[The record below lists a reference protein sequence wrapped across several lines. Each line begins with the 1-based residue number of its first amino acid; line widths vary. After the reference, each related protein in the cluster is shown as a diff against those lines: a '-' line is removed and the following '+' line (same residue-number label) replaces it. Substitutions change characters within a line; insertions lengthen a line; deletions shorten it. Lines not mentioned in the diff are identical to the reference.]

1 MKKRSKK
8 NSIDGT
14 NLPDSRLVEL
24 LDRCAIS
31 VKDIETNK
39 KSKIKMEKR
48 EDKPVQLV
56 QKMNLEHKSLEV
68 SMLEKD
74 DFSDEE
80 LESYLSKGEI
90 KATDKVTIP
99 PKILFVG
106 DCTIATFGNFS
117 ASTGKAKSKK
127 TFNISAMVAAAVTN
141 TTVLNYRA
149 CLPEG
154 KRKILYFDTEQSKY
168 HCHNVLERIY
178 KLSGL
183 SVKKD
188 DPRLL
193 FWGLREYT
201 PKLRIAL
208 IDYAL
213 RKHQEVG
220 LVIIDGLRD
229 LMYDINNGK
238 EATDVMTVLMAWTS
252 VYDLHIHTVLHLNK
266 NDNNPRGHIG
276 TELENKAETVLIIS
290 KNLQNNSISEVR
302 PMHMRDKEFSTFAF
316 HIDDNKL
323 PVLDNGISVTVVKR
337 REKSLVSLD
346 NEVHQE
352 ILSKAFKNNTPTR
365 YSDLVEMVSR
375 AYEDAGYK
383 RGTNG
388 IKDLLKL
395 LSGKGI
401 IVKQD
406 DAYIYK
412 SEGFVNPS
420 TEESKKV

>member
-1 MKKRSKK
+1 
-8 NSIDGT
+8 
-14 NLPDSRLVEL
+14 
-24 LDRCAIS
+24 
-31 VKDIETNK
+31 
-39 KSKIKMEKR
+39 MEKR
-48 EDKPVQLV
+48 DDKPVQIV
-56 QKMNLEHKSLEV
+56 QKTDLEHKSLEV

-352 ILSKAFKNNTPTR
+352 ILSKAFKKNSPTR

-401 IVKQD
+401 IVKQGD
-406 DAYIYK
+406 TYIYK
-412 SEGFVNPS
+412 SEGFTKPNLDVNK
-420 TEESKKV
+420 EV

>member
-1 MKKRSKK
+1 
-8 NSIDGT
+8 
-14 NLPDSRLVEL
+14 
-24 LDRCAIS
+24 
-31 VKDIETNK
+31 
-39 KSKIKMEKR
+39 MEKR
-48 EDKPVQLV
+48 DDKPVQIV
-56 QKMNLEHKSLEV
+56 QRTDHEHKSLEV

-149 CLPEG
+149 CFPEG

-352 ILSKAFKNNTPTR
+352 ILSKAFKKNSPTR
-365 YSDLVEMVSR
+365 YSDLVEMVSL

-401 IVKQD
+401 IVKQGD
-406 DAYIYK
+406 TYIYK
-412 SEGFVNPS
+412 SEGFTKPNLDVNK
-420 TEESKKV
+420 EV

>member
-1 MKKRSKK
+1 
-8 NSIDGT
+8 
-14 NLPDSRLVEL
+14 
-24 LDRCAIS
+24 
-31 VKDIETNK
+31 
-39 KSKIKMEKR
+39 MEKR
-48 EDKPVQLV
+48 DDKPLQIVQRTDH
-56 QKMNLEHKSLEV
+56 EHKSLEV

-352 ILSKAFKNNTPTR
+352 ILSKAFKKNSPTR

-375 AYEDAGYK
+375 AYDDAGYK

-401 IVKQD
+401 IVKQGD
-406 DAYIYK
+406 TYIYK
-412 SEGFVNPS
+412 SEGFTKPNPDVNK
-420 TEESKKV
+420 EV

>member
-1 MKKRSKK
+1 MDNK
-8 NSIDGT
+8 
-14 NLPDSRLVEL
+14 
-24 LDRCAIS
+24 
-31 VKDIETNK
+31 TNK
-39 KSKIKMEKR
+39 NRKYIPEK
-48 EDKPVQLV
+48 Q
-56 QKMNLEHKSLEV
+56 LEHQSLEV
-68 SMLEKD
+68 SMLNKD
-74 DFSDEE
+74 SFSDEE

-90 KATDKVTIP
+90 KATDKITVP

-141 TTVLNYRA
+141 STVLNYRA

-154 KRKILYFDTEQSKY
+154 KRNILYFDTEQSKF
-168 HCHNVLERIY
+168 HCHSVLERIY

-183 SVKKD
+183 SLQED
-188 DPRLL
+188 DPRLM

-201 PKLRIAL
+201 PKLRIAV

-213 RKHQEVG
+213 RKYDEVG

-252 VYDLHIHTVLHLNK
+252 VYELHIHTVLHLNK

-290 KNLQNNSISEVR
+290 KNTMNNSVSEVK
-302 PMHMRDKEFSTFAF
+302 PMHMRDKEFTTFAF

-323 PVLDNGISVTVVKR
+323 PVLDSSMSVTVVKP

-352 ILSKAFKNNTPTR
+352 ILGKVFEENAPTK
-365 YSDLVEMVSR
+365 YNELVDVVAQ
-375 AYEDAGYK
+375 AYEAAGYK
-383 RGTNG
+383 RGMNG
-388 IKDLLKL
+388 IKGLLKL
-395 LSGKGI
+395 LTGKGI
-401 IVKQD
+401 IVKEENGY
-406 DAYIYK
+406 AYK
-412 SEGFVNPS
+412 SECFENPNTKS
-420 TEESKKV
+420 EK

>member
-1 MKKRSKK
+1 
-8 NSIDGT
+8 
-14 NLPDSRLVEL
+14 
-24 LDRCAIS
+24 
-31 VKDIETNK
+31 
-39 KSKIKMEKR
+39 MEKR
-48 EDKPVQLV
+48 DDKPVQIV
-56 QKMNLEHKSLEV
+56 QRTDHEHKSLEV

-74 DFSDEE
+74 DFIDEE

-352 ILSKAFKNNTPTR
+352 ILSKAFKNNSPTR
-365 YSDLVEMVSR
+365 YSDLVEMVSH

-401 IVKQD
+401 IVKQGD
-406 DAYIYK
+406 TYVYK
-412 SEGFVNPS
+412 SEGFTKPS
-420 TEESKKV
+420 PEVSKEV

>member
-1 MKKRSKK
+1 
-8 NSIDGT
+8 
-14 NLPDSRLVEL
+14 
-24 LDRCAIS
+24 
-31 VKDIETNK
+31 
-39 KSKIKMEKR
+39 MEKR

-56 QKMNLEHKSLEV
+56 QKSNLEHKSLEV

-352 ILSKAFKNNTPTR
+352 ILSKAFKNNSTTR

>member
-1 MKKRSKK
+1 
-8 NSIDGT
+8 
-14 NLPDSRLVEL
+14 
-24 LDRCAIS
+24 
-31 VKDIETNK
+31 
-39 KSKIKMEKR
+39 MEKR

-56 QKMNLEHKSLEV
+56 QKSNLEHKSLEV

-346 NEVHQE
+346 KEVHQE

>member
-1 MKKRSKK
+1 MENK
-8 NSIDGT
+8 N
-14 NLPDSRLVEL
+14 
-24 LDRCAIS
+24 
-31 VKDIETNK
+31 NK
-39 KSKIKMEKR
+39 NRRDMSNK
-48 EDKPVQLV
+48 Q
-56 QKMNLEHKSLEV
+56 LEHQSLEV
-68 SMLEKD
+68 SMLNKD
-74 DFSDEE
+74 SFSDEE

-90 KATDKVTIP
+90 KATDKITIP

-141 TTVLNYRA
+141 STVLNYRA

-154 KRKILYFDTEQSKY
+154 KRNILYFDTEQSKF
-168 HCHNVLERIY
+168 HCHSVLERIY

-183 SVKKD
+183 SLKED
-188 DPRLL
+188 DPRLM

-201 PKLRIAL
+201 PKLRIAV

-213 RKHQEVG
+213 RKYDEVG

-252 VYDLHIHTVLHLNK
+252 VYELHIHTVLHLNK

-290 KNLQNNSISEVR
+290 KNTMNNSVSEVK
-302 PMHMRDKEFSTFAF
+302 PMHMRDKEFTTFAF
-316 HIDDNKL
+316 HIDENKL
-323 PVLDNGISVTVVKR
+323 PVLDSSMSVTVVKP

-352 ILSKAFKNNTPTR
+352 VLGKLFEENTPTK
-365 YSDLVEMVSR
+365 YNDLVNVVAQ
-375 AYEDAGYK
+375 AYEAAGYK
-383 RGTNG
+383 RGLNG
-388 IKDLLKL
+388 IKGLIKL
-395 LSGKGI
+395 LTSKGI
-401 IVKQD
+401 IVKEENGY
-406 DAYIYK
+406 AYK
-412 SEGFVNPS
+412 SELFENPE
-420 TEESKKV
+420 TESEK

>member
-1 MKKRSKK
+1 
-8 NSIDGT
+8 
-14 NLPDSRLVEL
+14 
-24 LDRCAIS
+24 
-31 VKDIETNK
+31 
-39 KSKIKMEKR
+39 MEKR
-48 EDKPVQLV
+48 DDKPVQIV
-56 QKMNLEHKSLEV
+56 QRTDHEHKSLEV

-352 ILSKAFKNNTPTR
+352 ILSKAFKKNSPTR
-365 YSDLVEMVSR
+365 YSDLVEMVSL

-401 IVKQD
+401 IVKQGD
-406 DAYIYK
+406 TYIYK
-412 SEGFVNPS
+412 SEGFTKPNLDVNK
-420 TEESKKV
+420 EV

>member
-1 MKKRSKK
+1 
-8 NSIDGT
+8 
-14 NLPDSRLVEL
+14 
-24 LDRCAIS
+24 
-31 VKDIETNK
+31 
-39 KSKIKMEKR
+39 MEKR

-56 QKMNLEHKSLEV
+56 QKSNLEHKSLEV

-193 FWGLREYT
+193 CWGLREYT

-352 ILSKAFKNNTPTR
+352 ILSKAFKNNSPTR

>member
-1 MKKRSKK
+1 MENK
-8 NSIDGT
+8 N
-14 NLPDSRLVEL
+14 
-24 LDRCAIS
+24 
-31 VKDIETNK
+31 NK
-39 KSKIKMEKR
+39 NRRDMSNK
-48 EDKPVQLV
+48 Q
-56 QKMNLEHKSLEV
+56 LEHQSLEV
-68 SMLEKD
+68 SMLNKD
-74 DFSDEE
+74 SFSDEE

-90 KATDKVTIP
+90 KATDKITIP

-141 TTVLNYRA
+141 STVLNYRA

-154 KRKILYFDTEQSKY
+154 KRKILYFDTEQSKF
-168 HCHNVLERIY
+168 HCHSVLERIY

-183 SVKKD
+183 SLKED
-188 DPRLL
+188 DPRLM

-201 PKLRIAL
+201 PKLRIAV

-213 RKHQEVG
+213 RKYDEVG

-252 VYDLHIHTVLHLNK
+252 VYELHIHTVLHLNK

-290 KNLQNNSISEVR
+290 KNTMNNSVSEVK
-302 PMHMRDKEFSTFAF
+302 PMHMRDKEFTTFAF

-323 PVLDNGISVTVVKR
+323 PVLDSSMSVTVVKP

-352 ILSKAFKNNTPTR
+352 ILGKVFEENTPTK
-365 YSDLVEMVSR
+365 YNELVDVVAQ
-375 AYEDAGYK
+375 AYEVAGYK
-383 RGTNG
+383 RGMNG
-388 IKDLLKL
+388 IKGLLKL
-395 LSGKGI
+395 LTGKGI
-401 IVKQD
+401 IVKEENGY
-406 DAYIYK
+406 AYK
-412 SEGFVNPS
+412 SECFENPNKNP
-420 TEESKKV
+420 EK

>member
-1 MKKRSKK
+1 
-8 NSIDGT
+8 
-14 NLPDSRLVEL
+14 
-24 LDRCAIS
+24 
-31 VKDIETNK
+31 
-39 KSKIKMEKR
+39 MEKR
-48 EDKPVQLV
+48 DDKPVQIV
-56 QKMNLEHKSLEV
+56 HKTDLEHKSLEV

-352 ILSKAFKNNTPTR
+352 ILSKAFKKNSPTR

-401 IVKQD
+401 IVKQGD
-406 DAYIYK
+406 TYIYK
-412 SEGFVNPS
+412 SEGFTKPNPDVNK
-420 TEESKKV
+420 EV

>member
-1 MKKRSKK
+1 MENK
-8 NSIDGT
+8 N
-14 NLPDSRLVEL
+14 
-24 LDRCAIS
+24 
-31 VKDIETNK
+31 NK
-39 KSKIKMEKR
+39 NRRDMSNK
-48 EDKPVQLV
+48 Q
-56 QKMNLEHKSLEV
+56 LEHQSLEV
-68 SMLEKD
+68 SMLNKD
-74 DFSDEE
+74 SFSDEE

-90 KATDKVTIP
+90 KATDKITIP

-141 TTVLNYRA
+141 STVLNYRA

-154 KRKILYFDTEQSKY
+154 KRNILYFDTEQSKF
-168 HCHNVLERIY
+168 HCHSVLERIY

-183 SVKKD
+183 SLKED
-188 DPRLL
+188 DPRLM

-201 PKLRIAL
+201 PKLRIAV

-213 RKHQEVG
+213 RKYDEVG

-252 VYDLHIHTVLHLNK
+252 VYELHIHTVLHLNK

-290 KNLQNNSISEVR
+290 KNTMNNSVSEVK
-302 PMHMRDKEFSTFAF
+302 PMHMRDKEFTTFAF

-323 PVLDNGISVTVVKR
+323 PVLDSSMSVTVVKP

-352 ILSKAFKNNTPTR
+352 ILGKLFEENTPTK
-365 YSDLVEMVSR
+365 YNDLVNVVAQ
-375 AYEDAGYK
+375 AYEAAGYK
-383 RGTNG
+383 RGLNG
-388 IKDLLKL
+388 IKGLIKL
-395 LSGKGI
+395 LTSKGI
-401 IVKQD
+401 IVKEENGY
-406 DAYIYK
+406 AYK
-412 SEGFVNPS
+412 SELFENPE
-420 TEESKKV
+420 T

>member
-1 MKKRSKK
+1 
-8 NSIDGT
+8 
-14 NLPDSRLVEL
+14 
-24 LDRCAIS
+24 
-31 VKDIETNK
+31 
-39 KSKIKMEKR
+39 MEKR

-56 QKMNLEHKSLEV
+56 QKSNLEHKSLEV

-323 PVLDNGISVTVVKR
+323 PVLDNGISVTVVRR

-352 ILSKAFKNNTPTR
+352 ILSKAFKNNSPTR

>member
-1 MKKRSKK
+1 
-8 NSIDGT
+8 
-14 NLPDSRLVEL
+14 
-24 LDRCAIS
+24 
-31 VKDIETNK
+31 
-39 KSKIKMEKR
+39 MEKR

-56 QKMNLEHKSLEV
+56 QKSNLEHKSLEV

-238 EATDVMTVLMAWTS
+238 EVTDVMTVLMAWTS

-352 ILSKAFKNNTPTR
+352 ILSKAFKNNSPTR

>member
-1 MKKRSKK
+1 
-8 NSIDGT
+8 
-14 NLPDSRLVEL
+14 
-24 LDRCAIS
+24 
-31 VKDIETNK
+31 
-39 KSKIKMEKR
+39 MEKR
-48 EDKPVQLV
+48 DDKPVQIV
-56 QKMNLEHKSLEV
+56 QRTDHEHKSLEV

-346 NEVHQE
+346 NEVHQA
-352 ILSKAFKNNTPTR
+352 ILSKAFKKNSPTR

-401 IVKQD
+401 IVKQGD
-406 DAYIYK
+406 TYIYK
-412 SEGFVNPS
+412 SEGFTKPNLDVNK
-420 TEESKKV
+420 EV

>member
-1 MKKRSKK
+1 
-8 NSIDGT
+8 
-14 NLPDSRLVEL
+14 
-24 LDRCAIS
+24 
-31 VKDIETNK
+31 
-39 KSKIKMEKR
+39 MEKR

-56 QKMNLEHKSLEV
+56 QKSNLEHKSLEV

-352 ILSKAFKNNTPTR
+352 ILSKAFKNNSPTR

-420 TEESKKV
+420 SEESKKV

>member
-1 MKKRSKK
+1 
-8 NSIDGT
+8 
-14 NLPDSRLVEL
+14 
-24 LDRCAIS
+24 
-31 VKDIETNK
+31 
-39 KSKIKMEKR
+39 MEKR

-56 QKMNLEHKSLEV
+56 QKSNLEHKSLEV

-352 ILSKAFKNNTPTR
+352 ILSKAFKNNSPTR

-406 DAYIYK
+406 DAYIYN

>member
-1 MKKRSKK
+1 
-8 NSIDGT
+8 
-14 NLPDSRLVEL
+14 
-24 LDRCAIS
+24 
-31 VKDIETNK
+31 
-39 KSKIKMEKR
+39 MEKR

-56 QKMNLEHKSLEV
+56 QKSNLEHKSLEV

-127 TFNISAMVAAAVTN
+127 TFNISAIVAAAVTN

-352 ILSKAFKNNTPTR
+352 ILSKAFKNNSPTR

-412 SEGFVNPS
+412 SEVFVNPS

>member
-1 MKKRSKK
+1 
-8 NSIDGT
+8 
-14 NLPDSRLVEL
+14 
-24 LDRCAIS
+24 
-31 VKDIETNK
+31 
-39 KSKIKMEKR
+39 MEKR

-56 QKMNLEHKSLEV
+56 QKSNLEHKSLEV

-352 ILSKAFKNNTPTR
+352 ILSKAFKNNSPTR

-412 SEGFVNPS
+412 SDGFVNPS

>member
-1 MKKRSKK
+1 
-8 NSIDGT
+8 
-14 NLPDSRLVEL
+14 
-24 LDRCAIS
+24 
-31 VKDIETNK
+31 
-39 KSKIKMEKR
+39 MEKR

-56 QKMNLEHKSLEV
+56 QKSNLEHKSLEV

-412 SEGFVNPS
+412 SEGIVNPS

>member
-1 MKKRSKK
+1 MENK
-8 NSIDGT
+8 N
-14 NLPDSRLVEL
+14 
-24 LDRCAIS
+24 
-31 VKDIETNK
+31 NK
-39 KSKIKMEKR
+39 NRRDMPNK
-48 EDKPVQLV
+48 Q
-56 QKMNLEHKSLEV
+56 LEHQSLEV
-68 SMLEKD
+68 SMLNKD
-74 DFSDEE
+74 SFSDEE

-90 KATDKVTIP
+90 KATDKITIP

-141 TTVLNYRA
+141 STVLNYRA

-154 KRKILYFDTEQSKY
+154 KRNILYFDTEQSKF
-168 HCHNVLERIY
+168 HCHSVLERIY

-183 SVKKD
+183 SLKED
-188 DPRLL
+188 DPRLM

-201 PKLRIAL
+201 PKLRIAV

-213 RKHQEVG
+213 RKYDEVG

-252 VYDLHIHTVLHLNK
+252 VYELHIHTVLHLNK

-290 KNLQNNSISEVR
+290 KNTMNNSVSEVK
-302 PMHMRDKEFSTFAF
+302 PMHMRDKEFTTFAF

-323 PVLDNGISVTVVKR
+323 PVLDSSMSVTVVKP

-352 ILSKAFKNNTPTR
+352 ILGKLFEENTPTK
-365 YSDLVEMVSR
+365 YNDLVNVVAQ
-375 AYEDAGYK
+375 AYEAAGYK
-383 RGTNG
+383 RGLNG
-388 IKDLLKL
+388 IKGLIKL
-395 LSGKGI
+395 LTSKGI
-401 IVKQD
+401 IVKEENGY
-406 DAYIYK
+406 AYK
-412 SEGFVNPS
+412 SELFENPE
-420 TEESKKV
+420 TESEK

>member
-1 MKKRSKK
+1 
-8 NSIDGT
+8 
-14 NLPDSRLVEL
+14 
-24 LDRCAIS
+24 
-31 VKDIETNK
+31 
-39 KSKIKMEKR
+39 MEQR

-56 QKMNLEHKSLEV
+56 QKSNLEHKSLEV

-352 ILSKAFKNNTPTR
+352 ILSKAFKNNSPTR

-406 DAYIYK
+406 DAYVYK

>member
-1 MKKRSKK
+1 MENK
-8 NSIDGT
+8 N
-14 NLPDSRLVEL
+14 
-24 LDRCAIS
+24 
-31 VKDIETNK
+31 NK
-39 KSKIKMEKR
+39 NRRDMSNK
-48 EDKPVQLV
+48 Q
-56 QKMNLEHKSLEV
+56 LEHQSLEV
-68 SMLEKD
+68 SMLNKD
-74 DFSDEE
+74 SFSDEE

-90 KATDKVTIP
+90 KATDKITIP

-141 TTVLNYRA
+141 STVLNYRA

-154 KRKILYFDTEQSKY
+154 KRNILYFDTEQSKF
-168 HCHNVLERIY
+168 HCHSVLERIY

-183 SVKKD
+183 SLKED
-188 DPRLL
+188 DPRLM

-201 PKLRIAL
+201 PKLRIAV

-213 RKHQEVG
+213 RKYDEVG

-252 VYDLHIHTVLHLNK
+252 VYELHIHTVLHLNK

-290 KNLQNNSISEVR
+290 KNTMNNSVSEVK
-302 PMHMRDKEFSTFAF
+302 PMHMRDKEFTTFAF

-323 PVLDNGISVTVVKR
+323 PVLDSSMSVTVVKP

-352 ILSKAFKNNTPTR
+352 ILGKLFEENTPTK
-365 YSDLVEMVSR
+365 YNDLVNVVAQ
-375 AYEDAGYK
+375 AYEAAGYK
-383 RGTNG
+383 RGLNG
-388 IKDLLKL
+388 IKGLIKL
-395 LSGKGI
+395 LTSKGI
-401 IVKQD
+401 IVKEENGY
-406 DAYIYK
+406 AYK
-412 SEGFVNPS
+412 SECFENPNTS
-420 TEESKKV
+420 SEK

>member
-1 MKKRSKK
+1 MENK
-8 NSIDGT
+8 N
-14 NLPDSRLVEL
+14 
-24 LDRCAIS
+24 
-31 VKDIETNK
+31 NK
-39 KSKIKMEKR
+39 NRQDMSNKQS
-48 EDKPVQLV
+48 
-56 QKMNLEHKSLEV
+56 EHQSLEV
-68 SMLEKD
+68 SMLNKD
-74 DFSDEE
+74 SFSDEE

-90 KATDKVTIP
+90 KATDKITVP

-141 TTVLNYRA
+141 STVLNYRA

-154 KRKILYFDTEQSKY
+154 KRNILYFDTEQSKF
-168 HCHNVLERIY
+168 HCHSVLERIY
-178 KLSGL
+178 KLSGHSL
-183 SVKKD
+183 QED
-188 DPRLL
+188 DPRLM

-201 PKLRIAL
+201 PKLRIAV

-213 RKHQEVG
+213 RKYDEVG

-252 VYDLHIHTVLHLNK
+252 VYELHIHTVLHLNK

-290 KNLQNNSISEVR
+290 KNTMNNSVSEVK
-302 PMHMRDKEFSTFAF
+302 PMHMRDKEFTTFAF

-323 PVLDNGISVTVVKR
+323 PVLDSSMSVTVVKP

-352 ILSKAFKNNTPTR
+352 ILGKVFEENTPTK
-365 YSDLVEMVSR
+365 YNELVDVVAQ
-375 AYEDAGYK
+375 AYEAAGYK
-383 RGTNG
+383 RGMNG
-388 IKDLLKL
+388 IKGLLKL
-395 LSGKGI
+395 LTGKGI
-401 IVKQD
+401 IVKEENGY
-406 DAYIYK
+406 AYK
-412 SEGFVNPS
+412 SECFENPNTKS
-420 TEESKKV
+420 EK

>member
-1 MKKRSKK
+1 
-8 NSIDGT
+8 
-14 NLPDSRLVEL
+14 
-24 LDRCAIS
+24 
-31 VKDIETNK
+31 
-39 KSKIKMEKR
+39 MEKR

-56 QKMNLEHKSLEV
+56 QKSNLEHKSLEV

-302 PMHMRDKEFSTFAF
+302 SMHMRDKEFSTFAF

-352 ILSKAFKNNTPTR
+352 ILSKAFKNNSPTR

>member
-1 MKKRSKK
+1 
-8 NSIDGT
+8 
-14 NLPDSRLVEL
+14 
-24 LDRCAIS
+24 
-31 VKDIETNK
+31 
-39 KSKIKMEKR
+39 MEKK

-56 QKMNLEHKSLEV
+56 QKSNLEHKSLEV

>member
-1 MKKRSKK
+1 
-8 NSIDGT
+8 
-14 NLPDSRLVEL
+14 
-24 LDRCAIS
+24 
-31 VKDIETNK
+31 
-39 KSKIKMEKR
+39 MEKR
-48 EDKPVQLV
+48 DDKPVQIV
-56 QKMNLEHKSLEV
+56 QRTEHEHKSLEV

-352 ILSKAFKNNTPTR
+352 ILSKAFKKNSPTR
-365 YSDLVEMVSR
+365 YSDLVEMVSL

-401 IVKQD
+401 IVKQGD
-406 DAYIYK
+406 TYIYK
-412 SEGFVNPS
+412 SEGFTKPTPDV
-420 TEESKKV
+420 SKEV

>member
-1 MKKRSKK
+1 
-8 NSIDGT
+8 
-14 NLPDSRLVEL
+14 
-24 LDRCAIS
+24 
-31 VKDIETNK
+31 
-39 KSKIKMEKR
+39 MEKR
-48 EDKPVQLV
+48 DDKPVQIV
-56 QKMNLEHKSLEV
+56 QRTDHEHKSLEV

-302 PMHMRDKEFSTFAF
+302 PMHMKDKEFSTFAF

-352 ILSKAFKNNTPTR
+352 ILSKAFKKNSPTR
-365 YSDLVEMVSR
+365 YSDVVEMVSR

-401 IVKQD
+401 IVKQGD
-406 DAYIYK
+406 TYIYK
-412 SEGFVNPS
+412 SEGFTKPNPDVNK
-420 TEESKKV
+420 EV

>member
-1 MKKRSKK
+1 MENK
-8 NSIDGT
+8 N
-14 NLPDSRLVEL
+14 
-24 LDRCAIS
+24 
-31 VKDIETNK
+31 NK
-39 KSKIKMEKR
+39 NRRDMSNK
-48 EDKPVQLV
+48 Q
-56 QKMNLEHKSLEV
+56 LEHQSLEV
-68 SMLEKD
+68 SMLNKD
-74 DFSDEE
+74 SFSDEE

-90 KATDKVTIP
+90 KATDKITIP

-141 TTVLNYRA
+141 STVLNYRA

-154 KRKILYFDTEQSKY
+154 KRNILYFDTEQSKF
-168 HCHNVLERIY
+168 HCHSVLERIY

-183 SVKKD
+183 SLKED
-188 DPRLL
+188 DPRLM

-201 PKLRIAL
+201 PKLRIAV

-213 RKHQEVG
+213 RKYDEVG

-252 VYDLHIHTVLHLNK
+252 VYELHIHTVLHLNK
-266 NDNNPRGHIG
+266 NDNSPRGHIG

-290 KNLQNNSISEVR
+290 KNTMNNSVSEVK
-302 PMHMRDKEFSTFAF
+302 PMHMRDKEFTTFAF

-323 PVLDNGISVTVVKR
+323 PVLDSSMSVTVVKP
-337 REKSLVSLD
+337 REKSLVSFD

-352 ILSKAFKNNTPTR
+352 ILGKVFDENTPTK
-365 YSDLVEMVSR
+365 YNELVDVVAQ
-375 AYEDAGYK
+375 AYEAAGYK
-383 RGTNG
+383 RGMNG
-388 IKDLLKL
+388 IKGLLKL
-395 LSGKGI
+395 LTGKGI
-401 IVKQD
+401 IVKEENGY
-406 DAYIYK
+406 AYK
-412 SEGFVNPS
+412 SECFENPNTKS
-420 TEESKKV
+420 EK

>member
-1 MKKRSKK
+1 
-8 NSIDGT
+8 
-14 NLPDSRLVEL
+14 
-24 LDRCAIS
+24 
-31 VKDIETNK
+31 
-39 KSKIKMEKR
+39 MEKR

-56 QKMNLEHKSLEV
+56 QKSNLEHKSLEV

-302 PMHMRDKEFSTFAF
+302 PMHMRDKEFSSFAF

-352 ILSKAFKNNTPTR
+352 ILSKAFKNNSPTR

-406 DAYIYK
+406 DAYVYK

>member
-1 MKKRSKK
+1 MKTK
-8 NSIDGT
+8 NSKEQLT
-14 NLPDSRLVEL
+14 PD
-24 LDRCAIS
+24 
-31 VKDIETNK
+31 N
-39 KSKIKMEKR
+39 MES
-48 EDKPVQLV
+48 Q
-56 QKMNLEHKSLEV
+56 SLEV
-68 SMLEKD
+68 SMLNKD
-74 DFSDEE
+74 NFSDKE

-90 KATDKVTIP
+90 KATDKITIP

-149 CLPEG
+149 DLPEG
-154 KRKILYFDTEQSKY
+154 KRKILYFDTEQSKF

-183 SVKKD
+183 SLQKD
-188 DPRLL
+188 DCRLL

-213 RKHQEVG
+213 RKHDEVG

-252 VYDLHIHTVLHLNK
+252 VYELHIHTVLHLNK

-276 TELENKAETVLIIS
+276 TEQENKAETVLVIS
-290 KNLQNNSISEVR
+290 KNTQNNSISEVR

-323 PVLDNGISVTVVKR
+323 PVLDSGFSVTVVKR
-337 REKSLVSLD
+337 KEKALVGL
-346 NEVHQE
+346 EKEIHQE
-352 ILSKAFKNNTPTR
+352 ILGKVLEEQTLSKYNE
-365 YSDLVEMVSR
+365 LVDAVAK
-375 AYEDAGYK
+375 AYE
-383 RGTNG
+383 
-388 IKDLLKL
+388 
-395 LSGKGI
+395 
-401 IVKQD
+401 
-406 DAYIYK
+406 
-412 SEGFVNPS
+412 
-420 TEESKKV
+420 

>member
-1 MKKRSKK
+1 
-8 NSIDGT
+8 
-14 NLPDSRLVEL
+14 
-24 LDRCAIS
+24 
-31 VKDIETNK
+31 
-39 KSKIKMEKR
+39 MEKR

-56 QKMNLEHKSLEV
+56 QKSNLEHKSLEV

-352 ILSKAFKNNTPTR
+352 ILSKAFKNNSPTR
-365 YSDLVEMVSR
+365 YSDVVEMVSR

>member
-1 MKKRSKK
+1 
-8 NSIDGT
+8 
-14 NLPDSRLVEL
+14 
-24 LDRCAIS
+24 
-31 VKDIETNK
+31 
-39 KSKIKMEKR
+39 MEKR

-56 QKMNLEHKSLEV
+56 QKSNLEHKSLEV

-229 LMYDINNGK
+229 QMYDINNGK